1 MVSYIRRADR
11 RTAKATP
18 KKLTMSE
25 REPAALYAGAAP
37 WDMALAV
44 AELPETTLVV
54 AGWKTND
61 GVWLEVRRAA
71 TPVTRAVEAG

>member
-1 MVSYIRRADR
+1 
-11 RTAKATP
+11 
-18 KKLTMSE
+18 MSE

-37 WDMALAV
+37 WDTALAV
-44 AELPETTLVV
+44 AEPPETTLVV